1 MIRYPKPFAKF
12 SKSRRFFAHCQVC
25 RRAIPPGESC
35 YCVKG
40 VNGFGFVHPLCLP
53 RDVWVVKPEDA
64 WDLAVE
70 LWYLQKVMEKVA
82 EELEKLKLF
91 VPEVEKALM
100 RVRYLPDECEAME
113 SAE

>member
-1 MIRYPKPFAKF
+1 
-12 SKSRRFFAHCQVC
+12 
-25 RRAIPPGESC
+25 
-35 YCVKG
+35 
-40 VNGFGFVHPLCLP
+40 
-53 RDVWVVKPEDA
+53 VVKPEDA